1 MTTEDR
7 QPARPMPATALRRA
21 AMALAFAYLLVLQAI
36 LGGMAGG
43 AHAAAGIALDP
54 FGQVICANGASA
66 PTSPADPAHHVPD
79 CCSTGCQTSIGAGLP
94 PPVAAAPAQPV
105 AHALVRAALPRAPVA
120 TLQPERTPRHTRAPP
135 LA

>member
-7 QPARPMPATALRRA
+7 HPARPTPATALRRA
-21 AMALAFAYLLVLQAI
+21 AMALAVAYLLVLQAI

-54 FGQVICANGASA
+54 FGQVICANSA
-66 PTSPADPAHHVPD
+66 GGPTSPADPAHHAPD
-79 CCSTGCQTSIGAGLP
+79 CCTTGCQTSAGAGLP
-94 PPVAAAPAQPV
+94 PPVAAAPALPV
-105 AHALVRAALPRAPVA
+105 GQALGRAPLPRARVLA
-120 TLQPERTPRHTRAPP
+120 LQPERTPRHTRAPP

>member
-1 MTTEDR
+1 MTTKDR

-21 AMALAFAYLLVLQAI
+21 AMALAVAYLLVLQAI

-54 FGQVICANGASA
+54 FGQVICANGASGPA
-66 PTSPADPAHHVPD
+66 SPADPAHHAPD
-79 CCSTGCQTSIGAGLP
+79 CCTTGCQTSAGAALP
-94 PPVAAAPAQPV
+94 PPSAAGPARTLAP
-105 AHALVRAALPRAPVA
+105 VRARA
-120 TLQPERTPRHTRAPP
+120 TLPPASVPARHAERTPRHTRAPP